1 MKQVTFEL
9 KDNIYKLPYELSIGN
24 YVKIFKKKDLF
35 DDEYFAAELISM
47 LTGAD
52 FDDLMEASKD
62 EIKFLSNELI
72 KLIPV
77 ERPTFTDR
85 FTLDGIEYG
94 FIPEWKKMTFAE
106 FADLDTLMTKKPME
120 LLDYLHI
127 VTAIMYRPIIQSK
140 EKGNFKI
147 EKYNQETL
155 QDRAELFKNKLDI
168 EVALGAQFFFI
179 LFAMNFLDFT
189 QTSLVPKMTWIQEI
203 GFLSRN
209 LKKIWKLVSKK
220 DLDGM
225 SFSIELRM
233 MILQDMMKSSIK
245 QYYRSSTSYH
255 ILLRKIKKWLAG
267 LKNNIKHNK

>member
-9 KDNIYKLPYELSIGN
+9 KDITYKLPMELSIGN

-35 DDEYFAAELISM
+35 DEEYFAAELISM

-52 FDDLMEASKD
+52 FDALMEASRD
-62 EIKFLSNELI
+62 EIKFLSNELL
-72 KLIPV
+72 KLIPY
-77 ERPTFTDR
+77 ERPTFVDR
-85 FTLDGIEYG
+85 FTLDDIEYG
-94 FIPEWKKMTFAE
+94 FLPEWKKMSFAE

-127 VTAIMYRPIIQSK
+127 VTAIMYRPIIK
-140 EKGNFKI
+140 TKDKNNFKI

-179 LFAMNFLDFT
+179 LFAKNYLDFT
-189 QTSLVPKMTWIQEI
+189 LISLAPKMTWIQEM

-209 LKKIWKLVSKK
+209 LRKIWKLVSRK

-225 SFSIELRM
+225 SFSIELQM
-233 MILQDMMKSSIK
+233 MILQDMTKSSIK
-245 QYYRSSTSYH
+245 RYYRSSTSYH
-255 ILLRKIKKWLAG
+255 TLLRKIKKWFAG
-267 LKNNIKHNK
+267 LKNK